1 MENIYDTLG
10 FTIHRVCNASCSI
23 CCFSSNPSCEEKLD
37 VNRIKEYIDESESIK
52 EIKTIAFTGGE
63 PFLAYEV
70 LTELIC

>member
-37 VNRIKEYIDESESIK
+37 VNRIKEYSDHGSLFISNIMETK
-52 EIKTIAFTGGE
+52 
-63 PFLAYEV
+63 
-70 LTELIC
+70 

>member
-37 VNRIKEYIDESESIK
+37 VNRIKEYKDEK
-52 EIKTIAFTGGE
+52 
-63 PFLAYEV
+63 L
-70 LTELIC
+70 